1 MMRAS
6 ARIFLGC
13 RLPSCRIA
21 PATSAMSTAALDPTR
36 NPLRHD
42 AQVIGLVGL
51 AHGVSHFYHLLLAPL
66 FPWIKAEFG
75 LSYAELGLLM
85 TVFFAVSA
93 VVQTASGFVVDRF
106 GARPVLFAGLAFLG
120 AAALLLSTS
129 SGYAALLF
137 GAAVA
142 GLGNGV
148 FHPADFTLLN
158 KHVSQPRLG
167 HAFSVHGISG
177 NLGWA
182 AAPLFLVAIANLA
195 SWRVALAAASAV
207 AFIVLAVLVALRHVL
222 DPREVQGAVGRPAA
236 KAAAGGSVLGFLRL
250 PQVWVCWAFF
260 LLTTFSA
267 AGIQSFAPTALTYLY
282 GMPFTLATASYTIYM
297 LCSAGGM
304 IVGGF
309 AASRTSNH
317 DRLIAVSFT
326 VSGLMAV
333 LVGLDLVPALLV
345 PVLMGVIGFGAGTAG
360 PSRDLLVRAAAP
372 AGATGRVYGVVY
384 SGLDIGLACGPLFFG
399 ALMDAKLPAWVFF
412 MIGGFQLLSIFT
424 AVTVG
429 NGNRSRRGA
438 AGQAEAA

>member
-1 MMRAS
+1 
-6 ARIFLGC
+6 
-13 RLPSCRIA
+13 
-21 PATSAMSTAALDPTR
+21 MSTAALEPRR

-106 GARPVLFAGLAFLG
+106 GARPVLFGGLACLG
-120 AAALLLSTS
+120 ASALLLSAS
-129 SGYAALLF
+129 SGYAALLL
-137 GAAVA
+137 GAGVA

-182 AAPLFLVAIANLA
+182 AAPVFLVTIANLA
-195 SWRVALAAASAV
+195 SWRVALAAASLV
-207 AFIVLAVLVALRHVL
+207 AFVVLAVLLVLRHVL
-222 DPREVQGAVGRPAA
+222 DPRELSDAVGRPAA
-236 KAAAGGSVLGFLRL
+236 KAPKAAGGSLLGFLRL

-267 AGIQSFAPTALTYLY
+267 AGIQSFAPTALTQLY
-282 GMPFTLATASYTIYM
+282 GIPFTLATASYTIYM

-304 IVGGF
+304 VVGGF

-326 VSGLMAV
+326 LSGLMAV
-333 LVGLDLVPALLV
+333 LVGLNVAPGLLV
-345 PVLMGVIGFGAGTAG
+345 PVLLGVIGFGAGTAG

-384 SGLDIGLACGPLFFG
+384 SGLDIGLASGPLFFG
-399 ALMDAKLPAWVFF
+399 ALMDAHLPNWVFF
-412 MIGGFQLLSIFT
+412 MIGAFQLASIFT

-429 NGNRSRRGA
+429 NGNRSRRSA
-438 AGQAEAA
+438 AAAV

>member
-1 MMRAS
+1 
-6 ARIFLGC
+6 
-13 RLPSCRIA
+13 
-21 PATSAMSTAALDPTR
+21 MSTAALDSTR

-207 AFIVLAVLVALRHVL
+207 AFIVLAVLVVLRHVL

-236 KAAAGGSVLGFLRL
+236 KAAAGVATSGASVLGFLRL

-326 VSGLMAV
+326 VAGLVAV
-333 LVGLDLVPALLV
+333 LVGLNLVPALLV

-438 AGQAEAA
+438 AAGQAEAA

>member
-1 MMRAS
+1 M
-6 ARIFLGC
+6 
-13 RLPSCRIA
+13 
-21 PATSAMSTAALDPTR
+21 TAATLDPVR

-51 AHGVSHFYHLLLAPL
+51 AHGVSHFFHLLLAPL

-106 GARPVLFAGLAFLG
+106 GATPVLFGGIGLLG
-120 AAALLLSTS
+120 AAALLLSIS
-129 SGYAALLF
+129 PSYAMLLL
-137 GAAVA
+137 GAGVA
-142 GLGNGV
+142 GIGNGV

-182 AAPLFLVAIANLA
+182 AAPIFLVTIAELGSWRTALA
-195 SWRVALAAASAV
+195 SASAV
-207 AFIVLAVLVALRHVL
+207 AFGVLVVLLAFRHVL
-222 DPREVQGAVGRPAA
+222 DPRAGAGAATRAGAPAA
-236 KAAAGGSVLGFLRL
+236 KAGGSMLAFLKL
-250 PQVWVCWAFF
+250 PQVWICWAFF
-260 LLTTFSA
+260 LVTTFSFS
-267 AGIQSFAPTALTYLY
+267 GIQSFAPTALTQLY
-282 GMPFTLATASYTIYM
+282 GMPLTLATASYTVYM

-309 AASRTSNH
+309 AAARTSNH
-317 DRLIAVSFT
+317 DRLIAMSFT
-326 VSGLMAV
+326 LSGLVAIVVGVGVLPAV
-333 LVGLDLVPALLV
+333 MV

-384 SGLDIGLACGPLFFG
+384 SGLDIGLASGPLFFG
-399 ALMDAKLPAWVFF
+399 MLMDAHWPSWVFF
-412 MIGGFQLLSIFT
+412 MIGAFQMLAIFT

-429 NGNRSRRGA
+429 NGNRSRRAVGAKPAAKRAA
-438 AGQAEAA
+438 AG

>member
-1 MMRAS
+1 
-6 ARIFLGC
+6 
-13 RLPSCRIA
+13 
-21 PATSAMSTAALDPTR
+21 MSTAALDPTR

-309 AASRTSNH
+309 AASRTSDH

>member
-1 MMRAS
+1 M
-6 ARIFLGC
+6 
-13 RLPSCRIA
+13 
-21 PATSAMSTAALDPTR
+21 TAATLDPVR

-51 AHGVSHFYHLLLAPL
+51 AHGVSHFFHLLLAPL

-106 GARPVLFAGLAFLG
+106 GAKPVLFGGLGLLG
-120 AAALLLSTS
+120 TAALLLSVS
-129 SGYAALLF
+129 PSYAMLLL
-137 GAAVA
+137 GAGVA
-142 GLGNGV
+142 GIGNGV

-182 AAPLFLVAIANLA
+182 AAPIFLVTIAEF
-195 SWRVALAAASAV
+195 STWRTALACASVV
-207 AFIVLAVLVALRHVL
+207 AFGVLAVLLAFRHVL
-222 DPREVQGAVGRPAA
+222 DPRGTAGAAPRPAA
-236 KAAAGGSVLGFLRL
+236 AKAGGSMLAFLKL
-250 PQVWVCWAFF
+250 PQVWICWAFF
-260 LLTTFSA
+260 LVTTFSFS
-267 AGIQSFAPTALTYLY
+267 GIQSFAPTALTQLY
-282 GMPFTLATASYTIYM
+282 GMPLTLATASYTVYM

-309 AASRTSNH
+309 AAGRTSNH
-317 DRLIAVSFT
+317 DRLIAMSFT
-326 VSGLMAV
+326 LSGFVAIV
-333 LVGLDLVPALLV
+333 VGLGVLPAVMV

-384 SGLDIGLACGPLFFG
+384 SGLDIGLASGPLFFG
-399 ALMDAKLPAWVFF
+399 MLMDARWPSWVFF
-412 MIGGFQLLSIFT
+412 MIGAFQMLAIFT

-429 NGNRSRRGA
+429 NGNRSRRDAGSNRAA
-438 AGQAEAA
+438 AG

>member
-1 MMRAS
+1 M
-6 ARIFLGC
+6 
-13 RLPSCRIA
+13 
-21 PATSAMSTAALDPTR
+21 TTAALDPAR

-75 LSYAELGLLM
+75 LSYAELGFLM

-93 VVQTASGFVVDRF
+93 VVQTASGFVVDRI
-106 GARPVLFAGLAFLG
+106 GARPVLFSGLAFLG
-120 AAALLLSTS
+120 ASALLLSAS
-129 SGYAALLF
+129 PGYGVMLV
-137 GAAVA
+137 GAGIA

-182 AAPLFLVAIANLA
+182 AAPVFLVGIANFA
-195 SWRVALAAASAV
+195 GWRVALASASVV
-207 AFIVLAVLVALRHVL
+207 AFVVLAVVVVLRHLL
-222 DPREVQGAVGRPAA
+222 DPREVRQAVGKPAPA
-236 KAAAGGSVLGFLRL
+236 HAAQAQGSLLGFLRL

-260 LLTTFSA
+260 LLTTFAS
-267 AGIQSFAPTALTYLY
+267 AGIQSFAPTALTQLY
-282 GMPFTLATASYTIYM
+282 AMPFTLATACYTVYM

-309 AASRTSNH
+309 AASRTTNH
-317 DRLIAVSFT
+317 DRLIAVSFL
-326 VSGLMAV
+326 VSGALAA
-333 LVGLDLVPALLV
+333 LVGLAVTPAVLV
-345 PVLMGVIGFGAGTAG
+345 PVLFGVIGFGAGTAG

-384 SGLDIGLACGPLFFG
+384 SGLDIGLATGPLFFG
-399 ALMDAKLPAWVFF
+399 ALMDAHLPAWLFYT
-412 MIGGFQLLSIFT
+412 IGALQVVAIVT
-424 AVTVG
+424 AVSVG
-429 NGNRSRRGA
+429 NGNRSRRA
-438 AGQAEAA
+438 AASATSAA

>member
-1 MMRAS
+1 
-6 ARIFLGC
+6 
-13 RLPSCRIA
+13 
-21 PATSAMSTAALDPTR
+21 MSTAALDPTR

-372 AGATGRVYGVVY
+372 PVPPGV
-384 SGLDIGLACGPLFFG
+384 S
-399 ALMDAKLPAWVFF
+399 MAWSTRAW
-412 MIGGFQLLSIFT
+412 IS
-424 AVTVG
+424 AW
-429 NGNRSRRGA
+429 RA
-438 AGQAEAA
+438 ARCSSVR

>member
-1 MMRAS
+1 MTTTT
-6 ARIFLGC
+6 LE
-13 RLPSCRIA
+13 P
-21 PATSAMSTAALDPTR
+21 PH

-51 AHGVSHFYHLLLAPL
+51 AHGVSHFFHLILAPL
-66 FPWIKAEFG
+66 FPWIKAEFA

-93 VVQTASGFVVDRF
+93 VVQTLSGFVVDRF
-106 GARPVLFAGLAFLG
+106 GARPVLFGG
-120 AAALLLSTS
+120 IALLAASAMLLASAP
-129 SGYAALLF
+129 GYVGLLA

-182 AAPLFLVAIANLA
+182 AAPVFLVTIANLGHWRTALA
-195 SWRVALAAASAV
+195 SAALVALA
-207 AFIVLAVLVALRHVL
+207 VLAILVINRHLL
-222 DPREVQGAVGRPAA
+222 DPAGPAAAAQGADKRRAVQAD
-236 KAAAGGSVLGFLRL
+236 GGSLLGFLKL

-260 LLTTFSA
+260 LITTFSLS
-267 AGIQSFAPTALTYLY
+267 GIQSFAPTALTQLY
-282 GMPFTLATASYTIYM
+282 AMPLTLATACYTIYM
-297 LCSAGGM
+297 LSSAAGM
-304 IVGGF
+304 LAGGF
-309 AASRTSNH
+309 AAGRTGNH
-317 DRLIAVSFT
+317 DRLIAASFT
-326 VSGLMAV
+326 VSGLTAI
-333 LVGLDLVPALLV
+333 LVGATLTPALAV
-345 PVLMGVIGFGAGTAG
+345 PVLMAVIGLGAGVAG

-384 SGLDIGLACGPLFFG
+384 SGLDIGLATGPLFFG
-399 ALMDAKLPAWVFF
+399 ALMDARWPNWLFY
-412 MIGGFQLLSIFT
+412 MIGSLQLLAILT

-429 NGNRSRRGA
+429 NGNRQRA
-438 AGQAEAA
+438 ADRAGSIKAA

>member
-1 MMRAS
+1 M
-6 ARIFLGC
+6 
-13 RLPSCRIA
+13 
-21 PATSAMSTAALDPTR
+21 TTAALEPAR

-106 GARPVLFAGLAFLG
+106 GPRPVLFAGLTFLG
-120 AAALLLSTS
+120 TSALLLSAS
-129 SGYAALLF
+129 SGYVALLL

-182 AAPLFLVAIANLA
+182 AAPVFLVTLANL
-195 SWRVALAAASAV
+195 STWRVALASASVV
-207 AFIVLAVLVALRHVL
+207 AFGVLAVLLVLRHVL
-222 DPREVQGAVGRPAA
+222 DPHEVSGAVGRP
-236 KAAAGGSVLGFLRL
+236 KAVQQGGSLLGFLRL

-267 AGIQSFAPTALTYLY
+267 AGIQSFAPTALTQLY
-282 GMPFTLATASYTIYM
+282 GIPFTLATASYTIYM

-317 DRLIAVSFT
+317 DRLIALSFT
-326 VSGLMAV
+326 LSGLVAV
-333 LVGLDLVPALLV
+333 LVGLNLAPGLLV
-345 PVLMGVIGFGAGTAG
+345 PVLLGVIGFGAGTAG

-384 SGLDIGLACGPLFFG
+384 SGLDIGLATGPLFFG
-399 ALMDAKLPAWVFF
+399 ALMDAHLPNWVFF

-429 NGNRSRRGA
+429 NGNRSRRVA
-438 AGQAEAA
+438 ASRAPAA

>member
-1 MMRAS
+1 
-6 ARIFLGC
+6 
-13 RLPSCRIA
+13 
-21 PATSAMSTAALDPTR
+21 MSTAALDPAR
-36 NPLRHD
+36 NSIRHD

-106 GARPVLFAGLAFLG
+106 GARPVLFGGLAFLG

-207 AFIVLAVLVALRHVL
+207 AFVVLAVLVALRHVL
-222 DPREVQGAVGRPAA
+222 DPREVRAAVGRPAA
-236 KAAAGGSVLGFLRL
+236 KAAAGASLLGFLRL
-250 PQVWVCWAFF
+250 PQVWVCWGFF

-399 ALMDAKLPAWVFF
+399 ALMDARLPAWVFF

-429 NGNRSRRGA
+429 TGNRSRRGA
-438 AGQAEAA
+438 AASAA

>member
-1 MMRAS
+1 M
-6 ARIFLGC
+6 
-13 RLPSCRIA
+13 
-21 PATSAMSTAALDPTR
+21 TAATLDPVR

-51 AHGVSHFYHLLLAPL
+51 AHGVSHFFHLLLAPL

-93 VVQTASGFVVDRF
+93 VVQTASGFVVDRV
-106 GARPVLFAGLAFLG
+106 GARPVLFGGLALLG
-120 AAALLLSTS
+120 TAALLLSVS
-129 SGYAALLF
+129 PSYALLLL
-137 GAAVA
+137 GAGMA
-142 GLGNGV
+142 GIGNGV

-182 AAPLFLVAIANLA
+182 AAPIFLVTIAELSN
-195 SWRVALAAASAV
+195 WRTALACASVV
-207 AFIVLAVLVALRHVL
+207 AFGVLAVLLALRHVL
-222 DPREVQGAVGRPAA
+222 DPRGGAGATSRPAA
-236 KAAAGGSVLGFLRL
+236 ARAGGSMLAFLKL
-250 PQVWVCWAFF
+250 PQVWICWAFF
-260 LLTTFSA
+260 LVTTFSFS
-267 AGIQSFAPTALTYLY
+267 GIQSFAPTALTQLY
-282 GMPFTLATASYTIYM
+282 GMPLTLATASYTVYM

-309 AASRTSNH
+309 AAGRTGNH
-317 DRLIAVSFT
+317 DRLIAMSFT
-326 VSGLMAV
+326 LSGCVAIV
-333 LVGLDLVPALLV
+333 VGLGVVPGVMV

-384 SGLDIGLACGPLFFG
+384 SGLDIGLASGPLFFG
-399 ALMDAKLPAWVFF
+399 MLMDAHWPSWVFF
-412 MIGGFQLLSIFT
+412 MIGAFQMLAIFT

-429 NGNRSRRGA
+429 NGNRARRA
-438 AGQAEAA
+438 AGGSRAAAG

>member
-1 MMRAS
+1 
-6 ARIFLGC
+6 
-13 RLPSCRIA
+13 
-21 PATSAMSTAALDPTR
+21 MSTAALDSTR

-129 SGYAALLF
+129 AGYAALLF

-207 AFIVLAVLVALRHVL
+207 AFIVLAVLVVLRHVL

-236 KAAAGGSVLGFLRL
+236 KQAAGAGGSLLGFLRL

-304 IVGGF
+304 VVGGF

-333 LVGLDLVPALLV
+333 LVGLNLVPALLV

-438 AGQAEAA
+438 AAGRAEAA

>member
-1 MMRAS
+1 
-6 ARIFLGC
+6 
-13 RLPSCRIA
+13 
-21 PATSAMSTAALDPTR
+21 MSTAALDPTR

>member
-1 MMRAS
+1 MTT
-6 ARIFLGC
+6 
-13 RLPSCRIA
+13 
-21 PATSAMSTAALDPTR
+21 ATFDPVR

-106 GARPVLFAGLAFLG
+106 GASPVLFGGLGLLG
-120 AAALLLSTS
+120 AAALLLSVS
-129 SGYAALLF
+129 PSYAMLLL
-137 GAAVA
+137 GAGVA
-142 GLGNGV
+142 GIGNGV

-182 AAPLFLVAIANLA
+182 AAPVFLVTIAEFG
-195 SWRVALAAASAV
+195 SWRTALGCASVV
-207 AFIVLAVLVALRHVL
+207 AFGVLAVLLALRHVL
-222 DPREVQGAVGRPAA
+222 DPRGTHGAAPRPATAA
-236 KAAAGGSVLGFLRL
+236 KAGGGMLAFLKL
-250 PQVWVCWAFF
+250 PQVWICWAFF
-260 LLTTFSA
+260 LITTFSFS
-267 AGIQSFAPTALTYLY
+267 GIQSFAPTALTQLY
-282 GMPFTLATASYTIYM
+282 GMPLTLATACYTAYM

-309 AASRTSNH
+309 AAGRTSNH
-317 DRLIAVSFT
+317 DRLIAMSFT
-326 VSGLMAV
+326 LSGLVAIV
-333 LVGLDLVPALLV
+333 VGLGALPAALV

-384 SGLDIGLACGPLFFG
+384 SGLDIGLASGPLFFG
-399 ALMDAKLPAWVFF
+399 ALMDARWPSWVFF
-412 MIGGFQLLSIFT
+412 MIGAFQMLAIFT

-429 NGNRSRRGA
+429 NGNRSRREMAGKRAA
-438 AGQAEAA
+438 AG

>member
-1 MMRAS
+1 
-6 ARIFLGC
+6 
-13 RLPSCRIA
+13 
-21 PATSAMSTAALDPTR
+21 MSTAALDPTR

-207 AFIVLAVLVALRHVL
+207 AFIVLAVLVVLRHVL
-222 DPREVQGAVGRPAA
+222 DPSWSPAA
-236 KAAAGGSVLGFLRL
+236 LRN
-250 PQVWVCWAFF
+250 P
-260 LLTTFSA
+260 T
-267 AGIQSFAPTALTYLY
+267 PTAS
-282 GMPFTLATASYTIYM
+282 MARARRSANRPCATAWSKA
-297 LCSAGGM
+297 SAR
-304 IVGGF
+304 
-309 AASRTSNH
+309 S
-317 DRLIAVSFT
+317 
-326 VSGLMAV
+326 
-333 LVGLDLVPALLV
+333 
-345 PVLMGVIGFGAGTAG
+345 
-360 PSRDLLVRAAAP
+360 PSRVTRAAP
-372 AGATGRVYGVVY
+372 ARWRAVPSAALPPAAPSAAATARWRPG
-384 SGLDIGLACGPLFFG
+384 SLARCS
-399 ALMDAKLPAWVFF
+399 AALPAARPRTRSTSAAPWK
-412 MIGGFQLLSIFT
+412 SPCAWTT
-424 AVTVG
+424 A
-429 NGNRSRRGA
+429 
-438 AGQAEAA
+438 

>member
-1 MMRAS
+1 
-6 ARIFLGC
+6 
-13 RLPSCRIA
+13 
-21 PATSAMSTAALDPTR
+21 MSTAALDPTR

-106 GARPVLFAGLAFLG
+106 GARPVLFTGLAFLG

-207 AFIVLAVLVALRHVL
+207 AFIVLAVLVVLRHVL

-236 KAAAGGSVLGFLRL
+236 KAAAAGGSVLGFLRL

-333 LVGLDLVPALLV
+333 LVGLNLVPALLV

-429 NGNRSRRGA
+429 NGNRNRSRRGAA

>member
-1 MMRAS
+1 
-6 ARIFLGC
+6 
-13 RLPSCRIA
+13 
-21 PATSAMSTAALDPTR
+21 MSTAALDPTR

-207 AFIVLAVLVALRHVL
+207 AFIVLAVLVVLRHVL
-222 DPREVQGAVGRPAA
+222 DPREVQGAMGRPAA
-236 KAAAGGSVLGFLRL
+236 KAAAGVATSGGSVLGFLRL

-333 LVGLDLVPALLV
+333 LVGLNLVPALLV

-399 ALMDAKLPAWVFF
+399 ALMDARLPAWVFF

-438 AGQAEAA
+438 AASAA

>member
-1 MMRAS
+1 
-6 ARIFLGC
+6 
-13 RLPSCRIA
+13 
-21 PATSAMSTAALDPTR
+21 MSTAAIDPAR

-120 AAALLLSTS
+120 SAALLLSAS
-129 SGYAALLF
+129 NGYAALLA

-158 KHVSQPRLG
+158 KHVSQLRLG

-182 AAPLFLVAIANLA
+182 AAPLFLVTIANLA
-195 SWRVALAAASAV
+195 SWRVALAAASVV
-207 AFIVLAVLVALRHVL
+207 AFAVLAVLVVLRHVL
-222 DPREVQGAVGRPAA
+222 DPREVRDSVGRPAA
-236 KAAAGGSVLGFLRL
+236 RAAGGSLLGFLRL

-304 IVGGF
+304 VVGGF

-317 DRLIAVSFT
+317 DRLIALSFT
-326 VSGLMAV
+326 VSGLFAI
-333 LVGLDLVPALLV
+333 LVGLNLFPALLV
-345 PVLMGVIGFGAGTAG
+345 PVLMGVIGFGAGIAG

-399 ALMDAKLPAWVFF
+399 ALMDARLPAWVFF
-412 MIGGFQLLSIFT
+412 MIGGFQLISIFT

-438 AGQAEAA
+438 AAPAA

>member
-1 MMRAS
+1 
-6 ARIFLGC
+6 
-13 RLPSCRIA
+13 
-21 PATSAMSTAALDPTR
+21 MSTAALDPTR

-207 AFIVLAVLVALRHVL
+207 AFIVLAVLVVLRHVL

-236 KAAAGGSVLGFLRL
+236 KAAAGVATSGASVLGFLRL

-326 VSGLMAV
+326 VAGLVAV
-333 LVGLDLVPALLV
+333 LVGLNLVPALLV

-438 AGQAEAA
+438 AAGQAEAA

>member
-1 MMRAS
+1 M
-6 ARIFLGC
+6 
-13 RLPSCRIA
+13 
-21 PATSAMSTAALDPTR
+21 TSATLDPVR

-51 AHGVSHFYHLLLAPL
+51 AHGVSHFFHLLLAPL

-93 VVQTASGFVVDRF
+93 VVQTASGFGFVVDRF
-106 GARPVLFAGLAFLG
+106 GPKPVLFGGLGLLG
-120 AAALLLSTS
+120 TAALLLSVS
-129 SGYAALLF
+129 PSYAMLLL
-137 GAAVA
+137 GAGVA
-142 GLGNGV
+142 GIGNGV

-182 AAPLFLVAIANLA
+182 AAPIFLVTIAELGSWRTALA
-195 SWRVALAAASAV
+195 SASAV
-207 AFIVLAVLVALRHVL
+207 AFGVLAVLLAFRHVL
-222 DPREVQGAVGRPAA
+222 DPRAGAAPRPVAAAA
-236 KAAAGGSVLGFLRL
+236 KAGGSMLAFLKL
-250 PQVWVCWAFF
+250 PQVWICWAFF
-260 LLTTFSA
+260 LVTTFSFS
-267 AGIQSFAPTALTYLY
+267 GIQSFAPTALTQLY
-282 GMPFTLATASYTIYM
+282 GMPLTLATASYTVYM

-309 AASRTSNH
+309 AAGRTSNH
-317 DRLIAVSFT
+317 DRLIAMSFT
-326 VSGLMAV
+326 LSGLVAIV
-333 LVGLDLVPALLV
+333 VGLGVLPAVMV

-384 SGLDIGLACGPLFFG
+384 SGLDIGLASGPLFFG
-399 ALMDAKLPAWVFF
+399 MLMDAHWPSWVFF
-412 MIGGFQLLSIFT
+412 MIGAFQMLAIFT

-429 NGNRSRRGA
+429 NGNRSRREVAGKRAA
-438 AGQAEAA
+438 AG

>member
-1 MMRAS
+1 
-6 ARIFLGC
+6 
-13 RLPSCRIA
+13 
-21 PATSAMSTAALDPTR
+21 MSTAALDPTR

-207 AFIVLAVLVALRHVL
+207 AFIVLAVLVLLRHVL
-222 DPREVQGAVGRPAA
+222 DPREVQGAVGRPTA
-236 KAAAGGSVLGFLRL
+236 KAAAGVATSGGSVLGFLRL

-326 VSGLMAV
+326 VAGLMAV
-333 LVGLDLVPALLV
+333 LVGLNLVPALLV

-438 AGQAEAA
+438 AASQAEAA

>member
-1 MMRAS
+1 MTA
-6 ARIFLGC
+6 
-13 RLPSCRIA
+13 
-21 PATSAMSTAALDPTR
+21 AALDPIR

-51 AHGVSHFYHLLLAPL
+51 AHGVSHFFHLLLAPL

-106 GARPVLFAGLAFLG
+106 GAKPVLFGGLGLLG
-120 AAALLLSTS
+120 TAALLLSVSPSYTM
-129 SGYAALLF
+129 LLL
-137 GAAVA
+137 GAGVA
-142 GLGNGV
+142 GIGNGV

-182 AAPLFLVAIANLA
+182 AAPIFLVTIAEF
-195 SWRVALAAASAV
+195 STWRTALACASAV
-207 AFIVLAVLVALRHVL
+207 AFGVLAVLLAFRHVL
-222 DPREVQGAVGRPAA
+222 DPRGTAGAAPRQAAA
-236 KAAAGGSVLGFLRL
+236 KAGGSMLAFLKL
-250 PQVWVCWAFF
+250 PQVWICWAFF
-260 LLTTFSA
+260 LVTTFSFS
-267 AGIQSFAPTALTYLY
+267 GIQSFAPTALTQLY
-282 GMPFTLATASYTIYM
+282 GMPLTLATASYTVYM

-309 AASRTSNH
+309 AAGRTSNH
-317 DRLIAVSFT
+317 DRLIAMSFT
-326 VSGLMAV
+326 LSGFVAIV
-333 LVGLDLVPALLV
+333 VGLGVLPAVMV

-384 SGLDIGLACGPLFFG
+384 SGLDIGLASGPLFFG
-399 ALMDAKLPAWVFF
+399 MLMDARWPSWVFF
-412 MIGGFQLLSIFT
+412 MIGAFQMLAIFT

-429 NGNRSRRGA
+429 NGNRSRRDAGSNRAA
-438 AGQAEAA
+438 AG